1 MCLSTNPVTTFGRPE
16 VTVKRSV
23 HYRYC
28 VFVDESGY
36 NVWTARSHGKAQY
49 GESDLRADDR
59 FLSLRNVTSRNCSP
73 FQTNECVFSRNE
85 QQKVY

>member
-1 MCLSTNPVTTFGRPE
+1 M
-16 VTVKRSV
+16 
-23 HYRYC
+23 
-28 VFVDESGY
+28 FVDESGD
-36 NVWTARSHGKAQY
+36 NFWTARSHGKGHE

-59 FLSLRNVTSRNCSP
+59 FLSRRNVTSRNCSP